1 MPTRRHATAL
11 RPRKQPLQA
20 RSRETVRV
28 ILRAAAQVFGSRGY
42 AASTTNHIAECAG
55 VSIGSLYE
63 YFPNKDALLHALLE
77 DHIQEAQT
85 ILTAVTPDPGPGT
98 AGLARLVRQYIG
110 AMVALHAR
118 DRALHRVLF
127 EEAPLMPRIRRQIA
141 AVEQEVTARVHDF
154 LCTRAEVT
162 RPDAALAAAIVVQ
175 TIEGLTHK
183 LVVHGESETALQP
196 YIEEMVTLVT
206 AYLTATAPAG
216 QVALGAG
223 RGRER

>member
-28 ILRAAAQVFGSRGY
+28 ILRAAAQVFAARGY
-42 AASTTNHIAECAG
+42 AASTTNHIADRAG

-77 DHIQEAQT
+77 DHIEEAQA
-85 ILTAVTPDPGPGT
+85 ILMAVAPD
-98 AGLARLVRQYIG
+98 AALNADGLAAVVRRYVA
-110 AMVALHAR
+110 AMVELHAR

-127 EEAPLMPRIRRQIA
+127 EEAPLMPRIRRQLA
-141 AVEQEVTARVHDF
+141 AVEAEVTARVHAF
-154 LCTRAEVT
+154 LLTRREVT

-183 LVVHGESETALQP
+183 VVVHGEPDAALEP
-196 YIEEMVTLVT
+196 YIDEMVALVT
-206 AYLTATAPAG
+206 AYLTAEA
-216 QVALGAG
+216 VAT
-223 RGRER
+223 